1 MIFDI
6 SKISN
11 FNLIMIFDKKK
22 ISTKKLIGR
31 NTGSRNNAELATSGF
46 YASTSAVFRVNVN
59 KTVEQFCF
67 AGY

>member
-22 ISTKKLIGR
+22 NINKKIDR
-31 NTGSRNNAELATSGF
+31 KKHWCNTTLQPED
-46 YASTSAVFRVNVN
+46 
-59 KTVEQFCF
+59 E
-67 AGY
+67 